1 MALTDR
7 LRTAWREFMKPV
19 PRRSQRQYL
28 GAAVGNLTRITAPN
42 VSADKSIDANIR
54 DLVRNSRD
62 LARNNGY
69 AKRFLRMARNNIA
82 GPRGVAIRFVNTF
95 SNGNPRDNLND
106 AITAAFLEWCRPKY
120 ASANGRLSW
129 LQIQRLMVS
138 EWITTGDGLLQI
150 VYDPANPFGIS
161 LQPFDADRLD
171 RDFNRLPQN
180 GQTEV
185 RAGVELDRYGRA
197 LAYYVLQIHPSEI
210 GWGRANAQFRD
221 RIPADQIIHLYT
233 QDERVDNTRGAP
245 HFAVAMRDLAHIGD
259 AQDASLIA
267 LKANAINPAFIET
280 DAEGEVEDPP
290 DGATLQM
297 GAEPGDIPY
306 LGRGQHINTLD
317 PNVPQDNYPEFTKAV
332 LRSIAVGLGT
342 SYVKLAGD
350 WSDTSFSSS
359 RMAHADDNDE
369 WIASQEHFIEIVVRR
384 VIEAWLMSAML
395 KGKIPAPD
403 YDINKINQVAYQ
415 GRRWVSPKPLED
427 VEVYERRIALGL
439 DSRSEIAASEGRE
452 LWTTWEKLAEE
463 NDYATDQKLNVE
475 PPRKAVPQTPA
486 EAERPAAGD
495 EPMAAAAETADTKK
509 AGRYLRLRGA

>member
-1 MALTDR
+1 MALVDR
-7 LRTAWREFMKPV
+7 FRAAWRELRKPV
-19 PRRSQRQYL
+19 PMRRQYL

-42 VSADKSIDANIR
+42 VSADKSVDANIR
-54 DLVRNSRD
+54 DLVKNSRD

-82 GPRGVAIRFVNTF
+82 GPRGVAIRPVNAF
-95 SNGNPRDNLND
+95 ANGRPYDTLND
-106 AITAAFLEWCRPKY
+106 AILAAFREWSRPQY

-150 VYDPANPFGIS
+150 VHDPDNPFGIC

-171 RDFNRLPQN
+171 RDFNRLPKDGLN
-180 GQTEV
+180 EV
-185 RAGVELDRYGRA
+185 RFGVEINQYGKP
-197 LAYYVLQIHPSEI
+197 LAYHVLRVHPSEI
-210 GWGRANAQFRD
+210 GWARNNPQFRD

-233 QDERVDNTRGAP
+233 QDERVDLTRGAP

-290 DGATLQM
+290 EGATLQM
-297 GAEPGDIPY
+297 SAEPGDIPY
-306 LGRGQHINTLD
+306 LGRGQHVNTLD

-369 WIASQEHFIEIVVRR
+369 WIASQEHFIETVVRR
-384 VIEAWLMSAML
+384 VVEAWLMSAML
-395 KGKIPAPD
+395 KGKIPSVG
-403 YDINKINQVAYQ
+403 YDITKVNRIAYQ

-427 VEVYERRIALGL
+427 VEVYERRIALGI
-439 DSRSEIAASEGRE
+439 DSRSEITAAEGRD
-452 LWTTWEKLAEE
+452 LWESWEKLSEE
-463 NDYATDQKLNVE
+463 QEYAKDQQLNVE

-495 EPMAAAAETADTKK
+495 ESAGTKSEAEPKK